1 MAEIVFGM
9 AVPHS
14 GILGKDPDTWP
25 EDRERDMSDKREM
38 WYKLRPWKFK
48 ELAEERKNGGFDKL
62 SSPEERRKR
71 YDRCQV
77 ALEKCRQAWAD
88 AKIDVAVIL
97 GKDQKEIF
105 MDFSP
110 TLAIYTG
117 EEIYNGP
124 PGRSVYAPSTPMTH
138 KAHPELAVHL
148 IESLKKSGFDLT
160 DLFNWPPNTWLNNTN
175 IVPHAYGFITHQIMR
190 DNPPP
195 SVPVLMNCFYPPT
208 QPSMPRCIEFG
219 AALAEAIR
227 SWPKNLRVGVIAS
240 GGLTHFVCDQ
250 EQDAIFLD
258 LLKRADLDGFAKID
272 ERIYQSGT
280 SELKLYV
287 PILQCME
294 GTPMT
299 LVEYCPCYRSEAGTG
314 EGMAFMYWAS
324 GK

>member
-1 MAEIVFGM
+1 MAEIVFVM

-77 ALEKCRQAWAD
+77 ALEKCREAWAD

-117 EEIYNGP
+117 DEIYNGP

>member
-1 MAEIVFGM
+1 M

-117 EEIYNGP
+117 EEIHNGP

>member
-1 MAEIVFGM
+1 
-9 AVPHS
+9 
-14 GILGKDPDTWP
+14 
-25 EDRERDMSDKREM
+25 
-38 WYKLRPWKFK
+38 
-48 ELAEERKNGGFDKL
+48 
-62 SSPEERRKR
+62 
-71 YDRCQV
+71 
-77 ALEKCRQAWAD
+77 
-88 AKIDVAVIL
+88 
-97 GKDQKEIF
+97 
-105 MDFSP
+105 
-110 TLAIYTG
+110 
-117 EEIYNGP
+117 
-124 PGRSVYAPSTPMTH
+124 
-138 KAHPELAVHL
+138 
-148 IESLKKSGFDLT
+148 
-160 DLFNWPPNTWLNNTN
+160 
-175 IVPHAYGFITHQIMR
+175 MR

>member
-38 WYKLRPWKFK
+38 WYRLRPWKFK
-48 ELAEERKNGGFDKL
+48 ELAHERRNEPFAELTKPD
-62 SSPEERRKR
+62 ERRKR

-77 ALEKCRQAWAD
+77 ALEKCRQAYAG

-97 GKDQKEIF
+97 GKDQQEMF

-110 TLAIYTG
+110 SFAIYSG

-124 PGRSVYAPSTPMTH
+124 PGRNVYSPATPMVH
-138 KAHPELAVHL
+138 KNQRELAQHL
-148 IESLKKSGFDLT
+148 IKYLQDNGFDLT
-160 DLFNWPPNTWLNNTN
+160 DLFKWPPNTWLKNEP
-175 IVPHAYGFITHQIMR
+175 IVPHAYGFIMHQIMR

-195 SVPVLMNCFYPPT
+195 CVPVLINTFYPPT
-208 QPSMPRCIEFG
+208 QPSIGRCIQFG
-219 AALAEAIR
+219 NALTAAIK
-227 SWPKNLRVGVIAS
+227 SWKSDLRVAVIAS
-240 GGLTHFVCDQ
+240 GGLTHFVCD
-250 EQDAIFLD
+250 EAQDAIFLN
-258 LLKRADLDGFAKID
+258 LLKNADLDGLSKVD

-280 SELKLYV
+280 SEVKLYV
-287 PILQCME
+287 PVLQAMA

-299 LVEYCPCYRSEAGTG
+299 LVDYCPCYRSEAGTG

>member
-77 ALEKCRQAWAD
+77 ALEKCREAWAD

-117 EEIYNGP
+117 DEIYNGP

>member
-240 GGLTHFVCDQ
+240 GGLTHFVCDE

>member
-1 MAEIVFGM
+1 M

>member
-117 EEIYNGP
+117 EEIYNGT

-138 KAHPELAVHL
+138 TAHPELAVHL